1 MPLLRFWRS
10 TIMNGQMMNY
20 KKYNQILKTMP
31 QPISLSQIPKVKID
45 YKGLK
50 EYAQKKGISPAKLT
64 DEEKNKFISGGKTM
78 DWIRKNAKYNMNPT
92 KKINVPP
99 NYA

>member
-1 MPLLRFWRS
+1 
-10 TIMNGQMMNY
+10 MNGQMMNY
-20 KKYNQILKTMP
+20 KKYNEILKTMP

-50 EYAQKKGISPAKLT
+50 EYAKAKGVAPAHLS
-64 DEEKNKFISGGKTM
+64 DAEKNQFIKNGKTM
-78 DWIRKNAKYNMNPT
+78 DWIRKNAKYNTNPT
-92 KKINVPP
+92 KKINMSPP

>member
-1 MPLLRFWRS
+1 
-10 TIMNGQMMNY
+10 MNGQMMNY
-20 KKYNQILKTMP
+20 KKYNEILKTMP

-50 EYAQKKGISPAKLT
+50 EYAKAKGVAPAHLS
-64 DEEKNKFISGGKTM
+64 DSEKNKFIKDGKTM
-78 DWIRKNAKYNMNPT
+78 DWIRKNATYNMNPT
-92 KKINVPP
+92 KKIKNITPQ